1 MKRTA
6 NSRTK
11 NVKAGTPMMPGGPVV
26 VGIPK
31 ESAGTTPAQKTAYYV
46 LSSHWDREWHHTF
59 QRFRLELVDLFDGV
73 IASLQDGSLPG
84 PFYCDGQAIV
94 LEDYLEARPDKR
106 EEVIRLLENG
116 RLVAGPWY
124 TLPDEMIVSGES
136 LIRNLRIGRE
146 LVRRLGGRPSD
157 AGFLCDLFGH
167 NSQMPQI
174 FAGFG
179 IRFGFI
185 WRGTNI
191 HDQRHL
197 RWRGADGTE
206 LISHRF
212 GKNGYWG
219 YAVNVRGFT
228 EHTKGPDQKTFNTDL
243 AKLLQQDFDESATDY
258 ALIFDGA
265 DHGSPDMRSIQQL
278 QAAMA
283 DGELNCTVKLGTL
296 DDYAKDVLSQA
307 DRVTRVIEGELLEPA
322 KHPLGVDD
330 QWVITGCG
338 SSRVWLKRA
347 NARCETLLCRWAEPM
362 MAWSHLLVG
371 QSRMD
376 DLLEHA
382 WKLLTQN
389 HAHDSI
395 CGCSI
400 DAVHEDMVYRFR
412 QVEQIAEGVA
422 ERSARSIAA
431 AVQSDWDELEE
442 RLVVFN
448 PNPWAIEQ
456 QVVELT
462 VRVPSNWPTAERKR
476 ESSLNMVPHFSLTD
490 ESGRVIEYHRLET
503 ELDKMRVWL
512 PGRRAL
518 RPEKAHRVRVAVRLD
533 LPAMGYQ
540 TLRVRSKGAKAP
552 ASGYSP
558 IKGLATSPTS
568 MENDLLRVRANPNGT
583 IDLLDKRTGRWFTS
597 LLTLEDNGECGDGW
611 DHHPPQNDKLV
622 SSLGASAA
630 IAVRANT
637 PYETVMSIKVRMPV
651 PQSFDREAFE
661 RSSTDVD
668 LLIEHT
674 LTLKVDADSVD
685 VKTRVHN
692 TAKDHRLR
700 LIFPTDMDIQDY
712 LVDTPFDAVRR
723 QIALP
728 EDAAE
733 YREAPQELKAIQSWV
748 AVWDGAHGLAVVSH
762 GVYEAGVLD
771 RPDKPIAATLFRAFG
786 RTPFTDGE
794 IGGQALRDMDFEFR
808 IKPLDAEPDAAELG
822 RESQRLALPIRSVQ
836 IDRIADTELNLKHA
850 CSLPP
855 IQDLLYID
863 GSAIVTSTRLA
874 GDGLEIR
881 LSNPTPK
888 EALTTL
894 WLSKRLSQSV
904 KTQGAALVD
913 FESRFMQALKAD
925 DEGGLS
931 IKLPAKGIVTV
942 RLPLA

>member
-1 MKRTA
+1 MLP
-6 NSRTK
+6 S
-11 NVKAGTPMMPGGPVV
+11 GPVV
-26 VGIPK
+26 VGVPK
-31 ESAGTTPAQKTAYYV
+31 EATRSQPAQKTAHYV

-59 QRFRLELVDLFDGV
+59 QRFRLELVDLLDGV
-73 IASLQDGSLPG
+73 LTNLDNGSLPG
-84 PFYCDGQAIV
+84 PFYCDGQAVV

-106 EEVIRLLENG
+106 DEVVRLLNNKQ
-116 RLVAGPWY
+116 LVAGPWY

-136 LIRNLRIGRE
+136 IIRNLRLGRE
-146 LVRRLGGRPSD
+146 LVRGLGGKPSD

-179 IRFGFI
+179 IHFGFI
-185 WRGTNI
+185 WRGTNV
-191 HDQRHL
+191 HEQRHL

-219 YAVNVRGFT
+219 YAVNARGFT
-228 EHTKGPDQKTFNTDL
+228 DHNEGPDQKTFNTNL
-243 AKLLQQDFDESATDY
+243 GELLQEDFDESATDHV
-258 ALIFDGA
+258 LIFDGA
-265 DHGSPDMRSIQQL
+265 DHSSPDMRAMGQL
-278 QAAMA
+278 QTAMA
-283 DGELNCTVKLGTL
+283 NGDLDCTVKLGTL

-307 DRVTRVIEGELLEPA
+307 DRVTQVIEGELLEPA
-322 KHPLGVDD
+322 KYPLGVDD

-382 WKLLTQN
+382 WKLLIQN

-400 DAVHEDMVYRFR
+400 DTVHEDMAYRFR
-412 QVEQIAEGVA
+412 QIEQIAENVA
-422 ERSARSIAA
+422 ERSAKSIAA
-431 AVQSDWDELEE
+431 AVQSEWDELEE

-456 QVVELT
+456 QTVELAI
-462 VRVPSNWPTAERKR
+462 RVPSSWPTAERTR
-476 ESSLNMVPHFSLTD
+476 ESSLNKIPHFSLTD
-490 ESGRVIEYHRLET
+490 EAGRVIEYHRLET
-503 ELDKMRVWL
+503 EMDKMRVWL

-518 RPEKAHRVRVAVRLD
+518 RTETAHRVRVVVRLD

-558 IKGLATSPTS
+558 IKGLAATPTTL
-568 MENDLLRVRANPNGT
+568 ENDFLKIDAQPNGT
-583 IDLLDKRTGRWFTS
+583 INLTDKRTGRIFPG
-597 LLTLEDNGECGDGW
+597 LLALEDNGECGDGW

-622 SSLGASAA
+622 SSHGATATISIKAD
-630 IAVRANT
+630 T
-637 PYETVMSIKVRMPV
+637 PLESVMSISVRLPV
-651 PQSFDREAFE
+651 PKKFDKQAFA

-668 LLIEHT
+668 LIVEHT
-674 LTLKVDADSVD
+674 ISLNADSDSAD
-685 VKTRVHN
+685 VKTLVRN
-692 TAKDHRLR
+692 TARDHRLR
-700 LIFPTDMDIQDY
+700 VVFPTSMQIQDY
-712 LVDTPFDAVRR
+712 LADTPFDAVRR

-728 EDAAE
+728 EDAAD

-748 AVWDGAHGLAVVSH
+748 AAWDGKHGLAVISH
-762 GVYEAGVLD
+762 GVYEAGIPD
-771 RPDKPIAATLFRAFG
+771 RPDRPIVATLFRAFG

-794 IGGQALRDMDFEFR
+794 IGGQALRDMHFDFR

-822 RESQRLALPIRSVQ
+822 REGQRLALPIRSVQ
-836 IDRIADTELNLKHA
+836 IDRIADTELSTTADKTL
-850 CSLPP
+850 SPT
-855 IQDLLYID
+855 QDLLCVD
-863 GSAIVTSTRLA
+863 GSAVITSTRLVN
-874 GDGLEIR
+874 DGLEVR
-881 LSNPTPK
+881 LNNLTPK
-888 EALTTL
+888 DAVTTL
-894 WLSKRLSQSV
+894 RVSKRLSASI
-904 KTQGAALVD
+904 KIKEAAIVD
-913 FESRFMQALKAD
+913 FESRVKQALEAD
-925 DEGGLS
+925 DDGGLA
-931 IKLPAKGIVTV
+931 IEIGAKGIVTV
-942 RLPLA
+942 RLPLAK